1 MNTAILFQIQ
11 SFLIMSL
18 IIYGA
23 TQAKK
28 RNRHIKIMST
38 AIIWDILLILQIEL
52 TRGAIEKASKAVS
65 NPIMLNIHVS
75 IAVSTVLLYLVMIY
89 TGRKVL
95 KGENN
100 ILPKHKIFGKF
111 TVLMR
116 ILTFI
121 TSFWAA

>member
-1 MNTAILFQIQ
+1 MDTAIIFQIQ

-38 AIIWDILLILQIEL
+38 AIAWDILLILQIEL
-52 TRGAIEKASKAVS
+52 TRSAIKKASEAIT
-65 NPIMLNIHVS
+65 NPMMLNIHVS
-75 IAVSTVLLYLVMIY
+75 IAVSTVLLYFFMIY
-89 TGRKVL
+89 SGRKVL
-95 KGENN
+95 KGEATFTS
-100 ILPKHKIFGKF
+100 KHKRVGQLTII
-111 TVLMR
+111 MR
-116 ILTFI
+116 ILTFV